1 MRHKR
6 DSMKVKELKFVI
18 WDGRESPSRKKK
30 IQIKYGQK
38 MNIENN
44 VKCITSSQIAVL
56 CLLEKG
62 F

>member
-1 MRHKR
+1 
-6 DSMKVKELKFVI
+6 MKVKELKFVI

-30 IQIKYGQK
+30 IQIKCGQK